1 MRASPTVLVVVLALA
16 AAASSVV
23 AWHEYWE
30 LVGLRST
37 ALMPEERQRLQKAA
51 WDAAKRARQLQ
62 AQLDAARSAREAGVG
77 IAPGTEQPASGNRTL
92 GDAAADFL
100 AKMEDPEIRRL
111 RDILRLAAIN
121 RQNAAFYASAK
132 LTPSQVLQ
140 FQHLLLERQ
149 NAANDVLLA
158 ATQQGVNPMQ
168 DPAEFRQ
175 MVQSAQ
181 AEVDGQIKAALGP
194 DTYAQFQTFQQ
205 TQNQLGTINQ
215 LSQDLSTTETPL
227 SDSQKQQMTQ
237 VMAQANPEGGSAVND
252 KAVQLAQGV
261 LSAPQLQALQSLQQL
276 QQVNS
281 QLQSLINQNRN
292 NLSPP
297 PPPTTPGG

>member
-1 MRASPTVLVVVLALA
+1 MRASPTVLVVVLGLA

-30 LVGLRST
+30 LVELRST
-37 ALMPEERQRLQKAA
+37 ALIPDERQRLQKAA
-51 WDAAKRARQLQ
+51 WDAAKRVRQLQ

-77 IAPGTEQPASGNRTL
+77 IAPGAEQSAGGNRTL

-121 RQNAAFYASAK
+121 RQNAAFYPSAK
-132 LTPSQVLQ
+132 LTPAQLSQ
-140 FQHLLLERQ
+140 FQHLLLDRQ

-175 MVQSAQ
+175 MVQNAQ
-181 AEVDGQIKAALGP
+181 AEVDAQIKAALGP

-237 VMAQANPEGGSAVND
+237 VMAQSNPEGGSAVND
-252 KAVQLAQGV
+252 KALQLAQGV

-281 QLQSLINQNRN
+281 QLQTLINQNRN
-292 NLSPP
+292 NPNQSPP
-297 PPPTTPGG
+297 PTKPGG